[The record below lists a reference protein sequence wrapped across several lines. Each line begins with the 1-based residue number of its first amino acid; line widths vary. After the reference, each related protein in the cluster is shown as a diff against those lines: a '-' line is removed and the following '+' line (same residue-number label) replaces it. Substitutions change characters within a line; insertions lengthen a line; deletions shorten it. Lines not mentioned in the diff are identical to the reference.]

1 MPPTPF
7 HPTHTTPFKS
17 SISSSQQARKRNALQ
32 SSNPT
37 SAHGDSWPVPVNA
50 EQLDARHWT
59 YLAEGG
65 KNLLLRYTGPDVYPF
80 VNVQDGRRMALRIGK
95 SSRQQLNDKGASTS
109 NEPSLSSSND
119 QNESGDEQDID
130 PEEWQE
136 HILLP
141 DLAEGESEELLPP
154 LIRVQSTSNPTAL
167 LSFLRFI
174 ISKIEG
180 LRPIERR
187 RKTGIDADKPSEIF
201 VTEDLSAPIP
211 NHPCLILEIK
221 PKCGF
226 LPEEGDAWKQTTSRF
241 RMHSILK
248 GDAKLTK
255 EEFDAL
261 YDPLDLYSGQR
272 DRIERA
278 ASALYTSWQQGR
290 GNNLRI
296 FLDGKKVEH
305 PTSVVEGGA
314 GILEQAETLT
324 KKLYNDSN
332 LNLAQAITRILA
344 SEQVQTIL
352 TKLRTLQQRYDP
364 IDVEGV
370 DKEARRQDGKGLLD
384 RADEPSISFAEYES
398 MLAKR
403 GKAEE
408 NLSLRELIA
417 SFLLSTSYKDCSL
430 FIRISDGPKEP
441 VIHTHLVDLD
451 PKPVVKL
458 PYLLSIDREITKTF
472 TEWAKDVQL

>member
-17 SISSSQQARKRNALQ
+17 SISSSQQAKRREALQ
-32 SSNPT
+32 STNPT
-37 SAHGDSWPVPVNA
+37 STQGDSWPIPVNA
-50 EQLDARHWT
+50 DQLDARHWT

-80 VNVQDGRRMALRIGK
+80 VNTRDGRRMALRIGK
-95 SSRQQLNDKGASTS
+95 SSRQQLNDKGASIS
-109 NEPSLSSSND
+109 SEPSSSSSNI
-119 QNESGDEQDID
+119 QQKGGDEQEID
-130 PEEWQE
+130 SEEWQE
-136 HILLP
+136 RILLP
-141 DLAEGESEELLPP
+141 DLADAGSDELVPP
-154 LIRVQSTSNPTAL
+154 LIRVESTKAL
-167 LSFLRFI
+167 NSFLRFI

-187 RKTGIDADKPSEIF
+187 LKTGIDADKPSEVFI
-201 VTEDLSAPIP
+201 TEDLSAPIP

-226 LPEEGDAWKQTTSRF
+226 LPKEGDAWKQSTSRF
-241 RMHSILK
+241 RMHSVLK

-255 EEFDAL
+255 EEFEAL
-261 YDPLDLYSGQR
+261 YDPLDLYSGQP
-272 DRIERA
+272 DRVEKA
-278 ASALYTSWQQGR
+278 ATALYASWQQGR
-290 GNNLRI
+290 ENNLRI

-305 PTSVVEGGA
+305 PTSVIEGGA
-314 GILEQAETLT
+314 GIMEQAETLT
-324 KKLYNDSN
+324 KKLYNDPN
-332 LNLAQAITRILA
+332 LNLAQAVARILA

-352 TKLRTLQQRYDP
+352 KRLRTLQQRYDP

-370 DKEARRQDGKGLLD
+370 DKEAQRQEGKSLLD
-384 RADEPSISFAEYES
+384 RTDEMSISLAEYES
-398 MLAKR
+398 MLAKV
-403 GKAEE
+403 GSGEK

-430 FIRISDGPKEP
+430 FIRISDGPNEP